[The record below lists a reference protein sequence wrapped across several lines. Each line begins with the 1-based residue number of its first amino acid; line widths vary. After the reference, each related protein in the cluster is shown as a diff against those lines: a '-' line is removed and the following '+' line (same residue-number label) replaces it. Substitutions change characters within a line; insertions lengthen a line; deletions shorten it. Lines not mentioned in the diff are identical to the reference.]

1 MRKSTRSLTRR
12 KFHTDTSILQP
23 FQPTQ
28 KADLL
33 GSAIQ
38 NGSVNAHKS
47 TCATH
52 PKAKRV
58 KKKRKK
64 TFRRSPIWIAPPK
77 GTKLNPQIGQRN
89 RPEIKPKAQKKKKN
103 PQHPETSQAHG
114 SMNRWIDVRQNK
126 VAGGGIWPWRGWR
139 RRGRIR
145 RGRKPWRGVARR
157 WKAAST
163 KRVTATG
170 RRREDGRLGE
180 AAGYLY
186 SWRRRRIECIDGGAH
201 VAASCPARADLADG
215 RFASGPR
222 CWWAE

>member
-58 KKKRKK
+58 KKKKK
-64 TFRRSPIWIAPPK
+64 ENFSPFSHLNRSTKGHEAKPTDRPK
-77 GTKLNPQIGQRN
+77 KQARDQA
-89 RPEIKPKAQKKKKN
+89 ESSKKKKEPPAPRN
-103 PQHPETSQAHG
+103 QSGTRIDE
-114 SMNRWIDVRQNK
+114 SMDRCTAEQGGGWGDLTLTGVAKERADPAREEAM
-126 VAGGGIWPWRGWR
+126 AGGSTKVEGGEHEARDSDWEEERGWPA
-139 RRGRIR
+139 RRGR
-145 RGRKPWRGVARR
+145 GVFIQLATPPHRMYRR
-157 WKAAST
+157 W
-163 KRVTATG
+163 
-170 RRREDGRLGE
+170 
-180 AAGYLY
+180 
-186 SWRRRRIECIDGGAH
+186 
-201 VAASCPARADLADG
+201 
-215 RFASGPR
+215 GPR
-222 CWWAE
+222 GGQLSGAGRPRGWPFCFRPEVLVG

>member
-58 KKKRKK
+58 KKKKK
-64 TFRRSPIWIAPPK
+64 ENFSPFSHLNRSTKGHEAKPTDRPK
-77 GTKLNPQIGQRN
+77 KQARDQA
-89 RPEIKPKAQKKKKN
+89 ESSKKKKN